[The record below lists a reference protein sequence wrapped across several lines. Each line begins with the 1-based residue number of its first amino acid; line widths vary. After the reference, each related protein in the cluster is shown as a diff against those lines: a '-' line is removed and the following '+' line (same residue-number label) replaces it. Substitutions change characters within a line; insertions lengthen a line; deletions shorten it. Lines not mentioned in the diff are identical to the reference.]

1 MLLHLDWYAHFANY
15 ALTLINGWG
24 YEKQG
29 NKNQQGIVG
38 VAFLFSRHPH
48 NLSFQ

>member
-1 MLLHLDWYAHFANY
+1 MLQHLDWYAHFANY
-15 ALTLINGWG
+15 AHTLTNGWD

-38 VAFLFSRHPH
+38 VAFLFSWHPH